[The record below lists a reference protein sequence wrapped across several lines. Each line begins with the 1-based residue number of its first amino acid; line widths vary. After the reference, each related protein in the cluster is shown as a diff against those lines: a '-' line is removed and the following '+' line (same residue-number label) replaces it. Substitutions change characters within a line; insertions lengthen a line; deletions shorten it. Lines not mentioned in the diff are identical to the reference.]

1 MRLSQLLFA
10 ANIDYQ
16 AQDEPID
23 LITDD
28 SRKCR
33 PGCIFVCRK
42 NAEDYVKE
50 ALLNGAV
57 LVVGEK
63 KLCENCAVVE
73 DAGKAYAV
81 LCREFFGRPD
91 EEMKI
96 IAVTGTN
103 GKTSVSTILHH
114 ILTRSA
120 RRCGL
125 IGTVE
130 NKLDTDRKATMTTP
144 DSFDVYSY
152 LRKTADIGF
161 DCCVLEASSQG
172 LCQHRLYGMR
182 FRTGIFTNLTEDH
195 LDYHKTFEH
204 YKNAKLSLFPECD
217 TAIINFDDPYEKE
230 FENAGS
236 RKVIT
241 YSLTSDEADFTVK
254 NIVLKEE
261 STSFVLVA
269 NNLIHSFTLP
279 LKGELWVRNAAEAII
294 AAFDMGVSLDECAA
308 ALRSFGGVKG
318 RMETVSMPVP
328 FEIIIDYAH
337 TEDAIK
343 KVMLSLK
350 KQCKGRLIT
359 VFGCGGDREKEKR
372 SRMGRAVCSLSDMA
386 VVTTDNPRTED
397 PLDIIDDILAGMK
410 QSRIPVYI
418 KPDRRQAISFALKA
432 AKSDDTVLIAG
443 KGHEDYQIVGHEKL
457 PFDEREIIKECLL

>member
-1 MRLSQLLFA
+1 MKLSQLLFA

-16 AQDEPID
+16 TQDEQVNF
-23 LITDD
+23 ITDD
-28 SRKCR
+28 SRKCE
-33 PGCIFVCRK
+33 PGCVFVCRK
-42 NAEDYVKE
+42 NAGAYVPE
-50 ALLNGAV
+50 ALANGAA
-57 LVVGEK
+57 VVIGEK
-63 KLCENCAVVE
+63 KHCENCAVVE

-91 EEMKI
+91 EELKVT
-96 IAVTGTN
+96 AVTGTN

-114 ILTRSA
+114 ILSRSA
-120 RRCGL
+120 GKCGL

-144 DSFDVYSY
+144 DSYELYSY
-152 LRKTADIGF
+152 LRKIADIGF
-161 DCCVLEASSQG
+161 DSCVLEASSQG
-172 LCQHRLYGMR
+172 LCQHRLYRMK

-195 LDYHKTFEH
+195 LDYHKTFEN

-254 NIVLKEE
+254 NIALKEN

-279 LKGELWVRNAAEAII
+279 LKGEIWVRNAVEAII

-308 ALRSFGGVKG
+308 ALRSFAGVKG
-318 RMETVSMPVP
+318 RMEAVAAPVP

-343 KVMLSLK
+343 KVLLSLR

-372 SRMGRAVCSLSDMA
+372 SRMGKAVCSLSDMA
-386 VVTTDNPRTED
+386 VITTDNPRTED
-397 PLDIIDDILAGMK
+397 PLTIIDDILEGTK
-410 QSRIPVYI
+410 QSRVPVYI
-418 KPDRRQAISFALKA
+418 KPDRRQAIAFALKK
-432 AKSDDTVLIAG
+432 AKNADTVLIAG
-443 KGHEDYQIVGHEKL
+443 KGHEDYQIVGNEKL